1 MIGLT
6 DLFDRGG
13 PVLYILFL
21 VTLFIWFIIF
31 SKYLATTY
39 NNRNW
44 IKKNYNNFSNGISI
58 NKNNIHL
65 FEESFLIHI
74 KRIATQRLKMLDGLI
89 GLCPMLGLLGTV
101 YGMIEVF
108 EVLAVLGTGNPRA
121 MSTGVAKAT
130 IPTMAGMTIALS
142 GLFFKFDLANRVER
156 YQEEARIYLKEKL
169 AIWEDITKE
178 ERLKKKQH

>member
-1 MIGLT
+1 ML
-6 DLFDRGG
+6 DYLNKDE
-13 PVLYILFL
+13 
-21 VTLFIWFIIF
+21 
-31 SKYLATTY
+31 KYL
-39 NNRNW
+39 
-44 IKKNYNNFSNGISI
+44 NNFLDYVTEEVEVGKSVLTPKTLATLIQSPV
-58 NKNNIHL
+58 

-169 AIWEDITKE
+169 AI
-178 ERLKKKQH
+178 

>member
-1 MIGLT
+1 MLGLAE
-6 DLFDRGG
+6 LFDRGG
-13 PVLYILFL
+13 PVLYILFI

-31 SKYLATTY
+31 SKYLSTSY
-39 NNRNW
+39 NNKNW
-44 IKKNYNNFSNGISI
+44 IKNNFDTFSNGVNI
-58 NKNNIHL
+58 NRSNIHL

-74 KRIATQRLKMLDGLI
+74 KRVSTQKLKMLDGLI

-156 YQEEARIYLKEKL
+156 YQEEARNF
-169 AIWEDITKE
+169 
-178 ERLKKKQH
+178 LKKTITV

>member
-1 MIGLT
+1 LGLAE
-6 DLFDRGG
+6 LFDRGG
-13 PVLYILFL
+13 PVLYILFI

-31 SKYLATTY
+31 SKYLSTSY
-39 NNRNW
+39 NNKNW
-44 IKKNYNNFSNGISI
+44 IKNNFDTFSSGVNI
-58 NKNNIHL
+58 NRSNIHL

-74 KRIATQRLKMLDGLI
+74 KRVSTQKLKMLDGLI

-156 YQEEARIYLKEKL
+156 YQEEAR
-169 AIWEDITKE
+169 DF
-178 ERLKKKQH
+178 LKKTITV

>member
-39 NNRNW
+39 NNKNW
-44 IKKNYNNFSNGISI
+44 INNNFNDFSNGVTI

-74 KRIATQRLKMLDGLI
+74 KRVASKKLKMLDGLI

-156 YQEEARIYLKEKL
+156 YQEEARIFLKEKVSL
-169 AIWEDITKE
+169 
-178 ERLKKKQH
+178 

>member
-13 PVLYILFL
+13 PVLYVLFL

-44 IKKNYNNFSNGISI
+44 IKKNYNNFSDGISI

-121 MSTGVAKAT
+121 MSSGVAMAT
-130 IPTMAGMTIALS
+130 IPTMSGMVITLFGLYFYQDLNGRISALS
-142 GLFFKFDLANRVER
+142 ADFKSS
-156 YQEEARIYLKEKL
+156 LKDEGYKL
-169 AIWEDITKE
+169 
-178 ERLKKKQH
+178 

>member
-1 MIGLT
+1 MLGLAE
-6 DLFDRGG
+6 LFDRGG
-13 PVLYILFL
+13 PVLYILFI

-31 SKYLATTY
+31 SKYLSTSY
-39 NNRNW
+39 NNKNW
-44 IKKNYNNFSNGISI
+44 IKNNFDIFSNGVNI
-58 NKNNIHL
+58 NSSNIHL

-74 KRIATQRLKMLDGLI
+74 KRVSTQKLKMLDGLI

-156 YQEEARIYLKEKL
+156 YQEEARVF
-169 AIWEDITKE
+169 
-178 ERLKKKQH
+178 LKKTITV

>member
-13 PVLYILFL
+13 PVLYILFF
-21 VTLFIWFIIF
+21 VTLYIWFIIF
-31 SKYLATTY
+31 TKYLSTNY
-39 NNRNW
+39 SNKNW
-44 IKKNYNNFSNGISI
+44 IQKDFITFSNGVNI
-58 NKNNIHL
+58 NKNNRHL
-65 FEESFLIHI
+65 FEESFLIYI
-74 KRIATQRLKMLDGLI
+74 RRISSQRLKMLDGLI
-89 GLCPMLGLLGTV
+89 GMCPMLGLLGTV

-142 GLFFKFDLANRVER
+142 GLFFKFDLANKVNK
-156 YQEEARIYLKEKL
+156 YQEDARAFLNNEL
-169 AIWEDITKE
+169 QT
-178 ERLKKKQH
+178 

>member
-1 MIGLT
+1 MLGLAE
-6 DLFDRGG
+6 LFDRGG
-13 PVLYILFL
+13 PVLYILFI

-31 SKYLATTY
+31 SKCLSTSY
-39 NNRNW
+39 NNKNW
-44 IKKNYNNFSNGISI
+44 IKSNFDIFSNGVNI
-58 NKNNIHL
+58 NSSNIHL

-74 KRIATQRLKMLDGLI
+74 KRVSTQKLKMLDGLI

-156 YQEEARIYLKEKL
+156 YQEEARNF
-169 AIWEDITKE
+169 
-178 ERLKKKQH
+178 LKKTITV

>member
-13 PVLYILFL
+13 PVLYILFF
-21 VTLFIWFIIF
+21 VTLYIWFIIF
-31 SKYLATTY
+31 TKYLSTNY
-39 NNRNW
+39 SNKNW
-44 IKKNYNNFSNGISI
+44 IQKDFITFSNGVNI
-58 NKNNIHL
+58 NKNNRHL
-65 FEESFLIHI
+65 FEESFLIYVR
-74 KRIATQRLKMLDGLI
+74 RISSQRLKMLDGLI
-89 GLCPMLGLLGTV
+89 GMCPMLGLLGTV

-142 GLFFKFDLANRVER
+142 GLFFKFDLANKVNK
-156 YQEEARIYLKEKL
+156 YQEDARAFLNNELK
-169 AIWEDITKE
+169 T
-178 ERLKKKQH
+178 

>member
-1 MIGLT
+1 MYK
-6 DLFDRGG
+6 RQ
-13 PVLYILFL
+13 
-21 VTLFIWFIIF
+21 
-31 SKYLATTY
+31 
-39 NNRNW
+39 
-44 IKKNYNNFSNGISI
+44 
-58 NKNNIHL
+58 
-65 FEESFLIHI
+65 FLIHI
-74 KRIATQRLKMLDGLI
+74 KRVASQKLKVLDGLI

-156 YQEEARIYLKEKL
+156 YQEEARIYLKEKVSL
-169 AIWEDITKE
+169 
-178 ERLKKKQH
+178 